1 MKKDLLSLYDLT
13 EEDFK
18 EIIIRA
24 KNLKKALRERRSER
38 TLEGKTLGLLFDK
51 SSTRTRLS
59 FEAGVFH
66 LGGTSTFLSRRDIQ
80 LGRGETIADTA
91 RVMSRYLD
99 GIVIRTFEQVLVE
112 EFARWAEIPVI
123 NGLTDLLHPCQILSD
138 LLTIEEKKGTYE
150 GLTIAYV
157 GDGNN
162 VANSWI
168 NAAARIPIRLHL
180 ACPEGYDPDAGIL
193 EAGKKESKDGIRLFR
208 SAEEAVKGADVIYT
222 DVWASM
228 GQEEEQE
235 KRAVIFKDYQV
246 NSELVQN
253 AKDDCIVMHCL
264 PAHRGEEITG
274 EVMESGQSVVFDQAE
289 NRLHAQ
295 KAILEILMG
304 GK

>member
-13 EEDFK
+13 KEDFK
-18 EIIIRA
+18 EIIGRA
-24 KNLKKALRERRSER
+24 KSLKKALREGSPQAP
-38 TLEGKTLGLLFDK
+38 LAGKILGLLFDK

-59 FEAGVFH
+59 FEAGVFQ
-66 LGGTSTFLSRRDIQ
+66 LGGTSTFLNRRDIQ
-80 LGRGETIADTA
+80 LGRGETIEDTA
-91 RVMSRYLD
+91 RVISRYLD
-99 GIVIRTFEQVLVE
+99 GIVIRTFEQELVE

-138 LLTIEEKKGTYE
+138 LLTIEEKKGSYE
-150 GLTIAYV
+150 GLVIAYV

-168 NAAARIPIRLHL
+168 NAAARTPIRLHL
-180 ACPEGYDPDAGIL
+180 ACPEGYDPDTGIL
-193 EAGKKESKDGIRLFR
+193 DKGKRESKEGIKLFR
-208 SAEEAVKGADVIYT
+208 LAKEAVKDADVIYT

-235 KRAVIFKDYQV
+235 KRAVIFKEYQV
-246 NSELVQN
+246 NSELVSN
-253 AKDDCIVMHCL
+253 AKPDCIVMHCL

-304 GK
+304 GQ